1 MMKILFNDSRPFE
14 FKIWKGVPY
23 TDKAEVIAL
32 AVYDKPS
39 IWNTYQEET
48 FVLDKEL
55 RGVCGVGFS
64 FSRKAHF
71 KGFVFEKSET

>member
-1 MMKILFNDSRPFE
+1 M
-14 FKIWKGVPY
+14 
-23 TDKAEVIAL
+23 IAL

-55 RGVCGVGFS
+55 MGVCGVGFS

-71 KGFVFEKSET
+71 KGFVFEKNET